1 MIISMIAAIAENRV
15 IGKDNDLVWDLPT
28 DMKYFM
34 STTKE
39 HCIVAGRR
47 NYESIPPKFRPLKDR
62 TNIIVTRNIDYRAP
76 GAIVVNSLDEAI
88 ERARLEG
95 ETELFIIGGG
105 EIYEQ
110 ALPMAERLYLTEVK
124 GNFEGDTYFPNYD
137 KSLWKEDSRV
147 AHSIDSKNAVAFD
160 FVIYSRKS

>member
-15 IGKDNDLVWDLPT
+15 IGKDNDLVWDLPA

-34 STTKE
+34 STTRA

-47 NYESIPPKFRPLKDR
+47 NYESIPLKFRPLKDR
-62 TNIIVTRNIDYRAP
+62 TNIIVTRNIEYSAP

-95 ETELFIIGGG
+95 ESELFIIGGG

-110 ALPMAERLYLTEVK
+110 AMNMADRLYITEIK
-124 GNFEGDTYFPNYD
+124 ASFEGDTFFPDYN
-137 KSLWKEDSRV
+137 KSLWKEDSRI
-147 AHSIDSKNAVAFD
+147 ANSKDDKHAYEFD